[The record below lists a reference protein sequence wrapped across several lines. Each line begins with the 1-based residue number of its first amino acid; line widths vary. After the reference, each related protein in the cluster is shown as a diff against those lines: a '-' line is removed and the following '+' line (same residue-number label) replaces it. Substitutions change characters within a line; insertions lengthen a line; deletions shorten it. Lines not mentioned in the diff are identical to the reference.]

1 MTDLTN
7 SLKTE
12 ISSLRRFRSNSES
25 KEKVQRERK
34 SEIAVGDEVEEGSV
48 GLVVEVE
55 VEVD

>member
-12 ISSLRRFRSNSES
+12 ISSLRRFRSSSES

-34 SEIAVGDEVEEGSV
+34 SEMAVSDEVEEGSV
-48 GLVVEVE
+48 GFDVK